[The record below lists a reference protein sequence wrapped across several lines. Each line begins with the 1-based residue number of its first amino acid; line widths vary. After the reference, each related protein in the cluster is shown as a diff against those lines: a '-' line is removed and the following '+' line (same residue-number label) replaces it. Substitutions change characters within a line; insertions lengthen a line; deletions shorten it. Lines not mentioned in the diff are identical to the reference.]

1 MTQKNDF
8 LNRLYMAC
16 SMERGDW
23 TFAEGLG
30 LNLGE
35 FYRRDPEI
43 NACSRKLSDALHK
56 VQMSGEDLVR
66 IDTLCVESSIANERQ
81 GFINGFRLGLKLAIE
96 AISTPLAAEPEARG

>member
-8 LNRLYMAC
+8 LNRLYRAC

-23 TFAEGLG
+23 TFEEGLG

-35 FYRRDPEI
+35 FYQQDPKVKALVDEF
-43 NACSRKLSDALHK
+43 SDALHK

-66 IDTLCVESSIANERQ
+66 IDTLRVESSIANERQ

-96 AISTPLAAEPEARG
+96 VILTPLAAEPEARR